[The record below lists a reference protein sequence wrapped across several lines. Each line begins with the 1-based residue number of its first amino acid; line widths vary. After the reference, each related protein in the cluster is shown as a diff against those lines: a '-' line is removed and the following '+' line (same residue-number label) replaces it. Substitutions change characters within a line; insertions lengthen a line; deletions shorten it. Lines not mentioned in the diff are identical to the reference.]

1 MWMQVVNMDGRIVD
15 IYIYISDSESWWHMW
30 KKMLS
35 TFASHMCSTLQSFCC
50 GLVGSWID
58 FWRTVYCW
66 SLIGIV
72 HSASIHL
79 QSKGSK
85 TSVKAVSSQPCDAT
99 IACHLHSCDRL
110 WWCTARIGVT
120 STIGRASAWW
130 SFPLHPV
137 VNSTGLLWTLSPE
150 DEYVN
155 SIWHMNS
162 MEQLCWNC
170 FLAALRK

>member
-1 MWMQVVNMDGRIVD
+1 MVTHVKEDVVD
-15 IYIYISDSESWWHMW
+15 ICQW
-30 KKMLS
+30 
-35 TFASHMCSTLQSFCC
+35 HMCSSLQSFCC

-58 FWRTVYCW
+58 LWRTVIHAFWFYCW
-66 SLIGIV
+66 SLIRIV

-85 TSVKAVSSQPCDAT
+85 TSVKAVSSQRDAT

-110 WWCTARIGVT
+110 WWCTAGIGVT